1 MRRRRRRGQ
10 QKGSGELNIM
20 PFMNLMVI
28 LLPFLLITA
37 VFSRTAVLELNLPGP
52 SAQESAQPDFALEIT
67 LRSDRIEVGD
77 RTTGLLTELVSGA
90 AGYDLE
96 GLSAYLMQVKARFP
110 DKVDATLLVEPQV
123 SYEAVVH
130 VMDAA
135 RSTPMNQ
142 GGAQVA
148 AELFPEIAIGDAT
161 ADVGGP
167 SGPIAAEAAPTA
179 AARDQD

>member
-1 MRRRRRRGQ
+1 MRRRKHGRRD
-10 QKGSGELNIM
+10 KGSGELNIM

-67 LRSDRIEVGD
+67 LRADRIEVGD
-77 RTTGLLTELVSGA
+77 RTTGLLTELANGP

-96 GLSAYLMQVKARFP
+96 GLTAYLAQVKVRLP

-123 SYEAVVH
+123 SYDAVVH
-130 VMDAA
+130 VMDAVRTA
-135 RSTPMNQ
+135 PMTQ
-142 GGAQVA
+142 GGALVA

-161 ADVGGP
+161 PDAL
-167 SGPIAAEAAPTA
+167 AATA
-179 AARDQD
+179 NPD